1 MLFPRAIRLDTS
13 DESAYSIPAQPG
25 EWAVPGSFEFY
36 DVDPVQLAGK
46 SAEAFAHGFLG
57 VVSFGRTT
65 LVEVAEISEAERDDV
80 LRRIADHFVT
90 HYGAPDREA
99 AMPAAVEE
107 AEFAHSICEHPA
119 HTLLMIEREITADG
133 IREKFKVVKPL
144 DASGHADVRIW
155 GPVEE

>member
-13 DESAYSIPAQPG
+13 DESAFPTAAQPG

-36 DVDPVQLAGK
+36 DADLEQLTGR

-65 LVEVAEISEAERDDV
+65 LVEIAEISDAERDDV
-80 LRRIADHFVT
+80 MRRLANHFVT
-90 HYGAPDREA
+90 HYGAPDHEA
-99 AMPAAVEE
+99 AMPAAIEE
-107 AEFAHSICEHPA
+107 ADFARGICEHPV
-119 HTLLMIEREITADG
+119 HTLLMIEREISDEG

-144 DASGHADVRIW
+144 DASGHADVRLW
-155 GPVEE
+155 GPVED